1 MAVGGAGREGDATAT
16 AGGQLAHRQDISP
29 RQPPGPT
36 ATTITLTASTVGHEV
51 HTEAALAA
59 RVARLHNP
67 TTMAQCEQ
75 LKTSDRNRTGYKGVS
90 KQSKGSFR
98 AQIRTG
104 GVDIHVGCFTS
115 AKRAAVAYARAK
127 TLLESLSPLE
137 TVDALLETELD
148 TATTGPAGEPLGTEP
163 TRGGGPSLPPSP
175 PQHPSRWK

>member
-59 RVARLHNP
+59 RVARLHSP

-75 LKTSDRNRTGYKGVS
+75 LKTSDRNRTGYAGVN
-90 KQSKGSFR
+90 R
-98 AQIRTG
+98 IATG
-104 GVDIHVGCFTS
+104 RYTAHHQQGGRRFYVGTFGT
-115 AKRAAVAYARAK
+115 AIEAAVAVARARR
-127 TLLESLSPLE
+127 
-137 TVDALLETELD
+137 D
-148 TATTGPAGEPLGTEP
+148 T
-163 TRGGGPSLPPSP
+163 PPP
-175 PQHPSRWK
+175 PP